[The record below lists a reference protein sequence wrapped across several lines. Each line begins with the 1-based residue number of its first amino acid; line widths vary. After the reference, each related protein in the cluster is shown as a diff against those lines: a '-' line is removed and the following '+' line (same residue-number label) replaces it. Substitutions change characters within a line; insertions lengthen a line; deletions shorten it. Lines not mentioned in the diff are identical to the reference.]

1 MGMLQQ
7 VHGKKLGVSKL
18 LALSA
23 LAAVAIAGIGQTTR
37 AALVASDNA
46 GNSTYSSVWSNG
58 SNGGTGFGAWS
69 LTTTGSSAGFFIGS
83 STVNDN
89 SNLLPTGDAADIN
102 TPDNSSGSAWGMY
115 ANSSSL
121 ATATRDFTGGDLGV
135 GQSFSLA
142 FDNGNIQSGSSDTLS
157 LLDSSG
163 STLFQF
169 GFVGGLSDYFYTDYT
184 STAADTGIGFTYFGL
199 DTVFTL
205 TSLSTYSFTI
215 TPIDTAI
222 SAKTITGTINGPII
236 GFQAVNDNAGSG
248 DGSNFYINS
257 AAISAAPSSAVP
269 LPATFG
275 LVLAGGLGL
284 AAIGLNRR
292 RLKV

>member
-23 LAAVAIAGIGQTTR
+23 LATVAIAGIGQTTR

-46 GNSTYSSVWSNG
+46 GNSTYSSGWSNG
-58 SNGGTGFGAWS
+58 SNSLNSGFGSWS
-69 LTTTGSSAGFFIGS
+69 LTATGPNAGFFIGS
-83 STVNDN
+83 STDNDN
-89 SNLLPTGDAADIN
+89 GNLLPAGDAADIN
-102 TPDNSSGSAWGMY
+102 TPDNSTGNAWGMY
-115 ANSSSL
+115 ANSGSL

-142 FDNGNIQSGSSDTLS
+142 FDNGNIQTGSSDTLS

-163 STLFQF
+163 STTLFQF
-169 GFVGGLSDYFYTDYT
+169 GFAGGMSDYFCTDAG
-184 STAADTGIGFTYFGL
+184 STAADTGVGFTYFGL

-205 TSLSTYSFTI
+205 TTASTYSFTI

-222 SAKTITGTINGPII
+222 SAKTITGTINDSIA
-236 GFQAVNDNAGSG
+236 GFQAVDDNAGSG
-248 DGSNFYINS
+248 SGSNFYINS
-257 AAISAAPSSAVP
+257 VAVSAVP
-269 LPATFG
+269 IPATLG

-284 AAIGLNRR
+284 AVMRLNNRR
-292 RLKV
+292 RLKA

>member
-23 LAAVAIAGIGQTTR
+23 LATVAIAGIGQTTR

-46 GNSTYSSVWSNG
+46 GNSTYSSGWSTA
-58 SNGGTGFGAWS
+58 SNGGSGFGSWS
-69 LTTTGSSAGFFIGS
+69 LTPTGSNAGFFISS
-83 STVNDN
+83 STDNDN
-89 SNLLPTGDAADIN
+89 GNSLPTGDTADIN

-121 ATATRDFTGGDLGV
+121 ATATRNFTEGDLGV

-142 FDNGNIQSGSSDTLS
+142 FDNGNIDTYSSDTLN
-157 LLDSSG
+157 LLNSSG
-163 STLFQF
+163 IILFQF
-169 GFVGGLSDYFYTDYT
+169 GFDGGLSDDYFYTDAT

-215 TPIDTAI
+215 TPIDTNI
-222 SAKTITGTINGPII
+222 PKTITGTINGSIV
-236 GFQAVNDNAGSG
+236 GFQAVDDNAGSG
-248 DGSNFYINS
+248 SGNNFYINS

-269 LPATFG
+269 IPATFG
-275 LVLAGGLGL
+275 LVLMGGLGL